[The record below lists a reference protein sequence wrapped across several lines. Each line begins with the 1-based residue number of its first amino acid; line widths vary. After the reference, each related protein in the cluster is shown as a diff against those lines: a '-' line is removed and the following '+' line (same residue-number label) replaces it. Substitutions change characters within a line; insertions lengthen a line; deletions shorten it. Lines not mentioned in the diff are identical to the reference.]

1 MPENAQLL
9 WKQYCERELAI
20 ITPLLASL
28 GFALETKQP
37 HIAGERFLIKA
48 VTTKSGQKLI
58 LLARRASDNKRCII
72 KITRDKNGGEELLH
86 ERRCRAAL
94 QNISFAYQIFFSPE
108 EILFAKKKRY
118 IISIQEYIEQKCS
131 FLERPL
137 EEQFFIVLKAFKAQE
152 GAHATTYKHL
162 RSITK
167 TFGKINAPQ
176 YLKFYQ
182 NFQKKIAGHEFTNER
197 IKNLLRR
204 GNEMLENQKITI
216 EQYCNFLTHTDFVP
230 HNFRVVDGNIYLLDH
245 SSIRFGNKYEGWA
258 RFLNFMALYNPEL
271 EEALIFYVRD
281 NRADEE
287 FESLK
292 LMRIY
297 KLGELIWYHTEKLDK
312 TSGELRALTKKRVI
326 FWASALEAV
335 LNNASVP
342 EEIINRYKRERDELR
357 SPDEIERQKV
367 IY

>member
-1 MPENAQLL
+1 MLENAQLL

-20 ITPLLASL
+20 ITPLLASV
-28 GFALETKQP
+28 GFTLETKQP
-37 HIAGERFLIKA
+37 HIGGERFLIKA
-48 VTTKSGQKLI
+48 VTTKNGQKLI

-86 ERRCRAAL
+86 ERKCRTAL
-94 QNISFAYQIFFSPE
+94 QNIAFAYQIFFSPD
-108 EILFAKKKRY
+108 EILFIKKKGY
-118 IISIQEYIEQKCS
+118 IISAQEYIEQKCS

-137 EEQFFIVLKAFKAQE
+137 EEQFFIALKAFKAQE

-162 RSITK
+162 RLIAK
-167 TFGKINAPQ
+167 TFGNIDAPQ

-182 NFQKKIAGHEFTNER
+182 NFQKNIIQHEFTDEHTR
-197 IKNLLRR
+197 TLLQKGREALINRR
-204 GNEMLENQKITI
+204 EII

-230 HNFRVVDGNIYLLDH
+230 HNFRIVDGNIYLLDH

-258 RFLNFMALYNPEL
+258 RFLNFMALHNPEL
-271 EEALIFYVRD
+271 EEALVFYVRN
-281 NRADEE
+281 NRSDEE
-287 FESLK
+287 LISLK

-297 KLGELIWYHTEKLDK
+297 RLGELIWYYTEKLNK
-312 TSGELRALTKKRVI
+312 TSGNLRALTEKRVI
-326 FWASALEAV
+326 FWTSVLEAV

-342 EEIINRYKRERDELR
+342 KEIINRYKRERDELR